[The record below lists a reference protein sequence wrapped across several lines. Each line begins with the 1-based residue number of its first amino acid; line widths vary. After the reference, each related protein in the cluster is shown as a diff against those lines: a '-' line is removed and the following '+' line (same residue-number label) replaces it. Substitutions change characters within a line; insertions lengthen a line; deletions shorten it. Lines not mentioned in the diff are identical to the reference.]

1 MEQQIYARWLT
12 IGTRI
17 GLAWLAVSFALYM
30 LALLDPHVPHGE
42 LPRLW
47 TLPVDQYVAASGAPT
62 GWNWVTLLH
71 RGDYL
76 NFIGVALFAG
86 ISAIAY
92 ARIVPLFIARGEYG
106 RAAIALLQILVLVAA
121 ASGVV
126 LLG

>member
-1 MEQQIYARWLT
+1 MEQHIYARWLN

-17 GLAWLAVSFALYM
+17 GLAWLVASFALYM

-47 TLPVDQYVAASGAPT
+47 MLPVDQYIAASGAPT
-62 GWNWVTLLH
+62 GWGWTALLH

-86 ISAIAY
+86 ISALCY
-92 ARIVPLFIARGEYG
+92 ARVVPLFIAHGERG
-106 RAAIALLQILVLVAA
+106 RVAIALAQI
-121 ASGVV
+121 VV
-126 LLG
+126 LLAALSGLVV

>member
-1 MEQQIYARWLT
+1 MEQHIYARWLN

-17 GLAWLAVSFALYM
+17 GLAWLVASFALYM

-47 TLPVDQYVAASGAPT
+47 MLPVDQYIAASGAPT
-62 GWNWVTLLH
+62 GWGWTALLH

-86 ISAIAY
+86 ISALCY
-92 ARIVPLFIARGEYG
+92 ARVVPLLIANGERG
-106 RAAIALLQILVLVAA
+106 RAAIAVLQI
-121 ASGVV
+121 VV
-126 LLG
+126 LLAALSGAIG

>member
-1 MEQQIYARWLT
+1 
-12 IGTRI
+12 
-17 GLAWLAVSFALYM
+17 M
-30 LALLDPHVPHGE
+30 LALLDPHVPHGD

-47 TLPVDQYVAASGAPT
+47 TLPVDQYIAASGAPT

-86 ISAIAY
+86 ISALAY
-92 ARIVPLFIARGEYG
+92 ARIVPLFIARGERG
-106 RAAIALLQILVLVAA
+106 RAAIALLQILVLLAA